1 MVEKPPRPPPPLDTC
16 RRLSSGIFFEIY
28 FWLVCIHFW
37 VLVPLFPCSLR
48 DLGELLRRSDS
59 GFKVPARHNF
69 ATPRDDWR
77 KLSPRVTG
85 HLTTFWGREMNLEL
99 RNFRDPKLTP
109 HFATP
114 LKVEYPA
121 PFSFSKRSNFSQI
134 LN

>member
-1 MVEKPPRPPPPLDTC
+1 MVENYYGEVIRVSK
-16 RRLSSGIFFEIY
+16 SQ
-28 FWLVCIHFW
+28 LVT
-37 VLVPLFPCSLR
+37 
-48 DLGELLRRSDS
+48 
-59 GFKVPARHNF
+59 F

-77 KLSPRVTG
+77 KLSPGVTG
-85 HLTTFWGREMNLEL
+85 HLTTFWGREMNLDL